1 MTKISCVLFDLGG
14 VIINWDNSWLIQ
26 ELCDRFQLQ
35 EEKVSKEFYKNLPDI
50 SIDKIGEKEFWHIIG
65 KALESD
71 KLMNYDKSILDEI
84 FRKHVSL
91 NNSIISLSR
100 ELSQKGITVGILS
113 NTERVSY
120 SVVEGLFSL
129 DHFQYKFLS
138 YKIGHVKPNPEI
150 YHHVIENIPFP
161 KEELFFIDD
170 LKPNVESARS
180 EGIDSVQYSDY
191 DELVN
196 ECNLR
201 KLL

>member
-84 FRKHVSL
+84 FRKRVSL

-100 ELSQKGITVGILS
+100 ELSKKGITVGILS

-120 SVVEGLFSL
+120 SVVEDLFSL

-180 EGIDSVQYSDY
+180 EGIDSVQYSNY